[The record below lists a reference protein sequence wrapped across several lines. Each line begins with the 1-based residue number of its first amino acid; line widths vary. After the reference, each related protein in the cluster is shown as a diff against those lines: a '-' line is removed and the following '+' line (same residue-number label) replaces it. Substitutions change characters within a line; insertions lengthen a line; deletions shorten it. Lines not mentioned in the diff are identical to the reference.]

1 MSPVGLLSPNVTMD
15 RDRSVTVLG
24 MPDNEIDP
32 AGNTQQFRAF
42 VHRGGGEPATK
53 SGGNTG
59 LMIGVVVAVVIVAV
73 VIGLAIAMM

>member
-1 MSPVGLLSPNVTMD
+1 MD

-42 VHRGGGEPATK
+42 VQHGAREPAAKRGGNA
-53 SGGNTG
+53 G
-59 LMIGVVVAVVIVAV
+59 LMIGVAVVVVIVAV
-73 VIGLAIAMM
+73 VVGLGITMM

>member
-1 MSPVGLLSPNVTMD
+1 MD

-24 MPDNEIDP
+24 MPDNENDP

-42 VHRGGGEPATK
+42 VQHGAREPATK

-59 LMIGVVVAVVIVAV
+59 LMIGVAVAVVIVAV
-73 VIGLAIAMM
+73 VVGLAVKMM

>member
-1 MSPVGLLSPNVTMD
+1 MD

-42 VHRGGGEPATK
+42 VQGGPRDQATK
-53 SGGNTG
+53 SGANAG
-59 LMIGVVVAVVIVAV
+59 LIIGVAVAVVIVAV
-73 VIGLAIAMM
+73 VVGFAVTMM